1 MKALG
6 ATMTFSALFLFGC
19 VNGEH
24 SHESHSHESA
34 SHQHGGENA
43 PPAAGLNV
51 GRERAVEVA
60 CASCIYH
67 MPGVESCVLA
77 AKIDGKPMLVTGV
90 RVNAHKL
97 GLCSKAKEAVVAGK
111 EDGDR
116 FVATKFEVK

>member
-19 VNGEH
+19 GHGEH
-24 SHESHSHESA
+24 SPESHSHETPSLQ
-34 SHQHGGENA
+34 SGGESA
-43 PPAAGLNV
+43 PPAAGLNA
-51 GRERAVEVA
+51 GQERTVEVA

-67 MPGVESCVLA
+67 IPGVKGCKLA
-77 AKIDGKPMLVTGV
+77 ATIDGKPMLVTGV

-97 GLCSKAKEAVVAGK
+97 GLCSQAKKAVVAGK
-111 EDGDR
+111 VDGDN

>member
-19 VNGEH
+19 VTGEH
-24 SHESHSHESA
+24 SGESHAHETP
-34 SHQHGGENA
+34 SHQHAEESA
-43 PPAAGLNV
+43 PPASGLNV
-51 GRERAVEVA
+51 AQERTVEVA

-67 MPGVESCVLA
+67 MPGVESCKLA
-77 AKIDGKPMLVTGV
+77 ATIDGKPMLVTGV
-90 RVNAHKL
+90 SVNAHTL

-111 EDGDR
+111 VDGDN